1 MIIYQCDKC
10 KKQVD
15 KDAVNLLTVQ
25 TLDGDVKLEKHLCSS
40 CYRNFV
46 SLNYFSSPDNY
57 KEKILDMCEGKNQN
71 LSKIDSLNEIDNEDN
86 EESCDEYISSLLNE
100 ENKTD
105 PIFVRC
111 RDNVTLMKCMIMM
124 YRKLMTNKRTAE
136 YLKVPIANFNLYKK
150 KYYHETAKIRVEN
163 AKKYNLIIERKLDL
177 TKFLTLFCGPM
188 GLQGVQLEFD
198 LEEDAVKSLLCF
210 FTNLIPQNWF
220 TSTDAVRSTLS
231 TISKDLSNIF

>member
-25 TLDGDVKLEKHLCSS
+25 TLDGDVKLENHLCSS

-46 SLNYFSSPDNY
+46 SLNHFSSPDNH
-57 KEKILDMCEGKNQN
+57 KEEILDTCEKKNQN
-71 LSKIDSLNEIDNEDN
+71 PSKIDSLNEIDEKDT
-86 EESCDEYISSLLNE
+86 EQSCDEYISYLLNE
-100 ENKTD
+100 ENKID

-124 YRKLMTNKRTAE
+124 YRNLMTNKRTAE
-136 YLKVPIANFNLYKK
+136 YLKVPIANFNFYKK
-150 KYYHETAKIRVEN
+150 KYYQETAKVRVEN
-163 AKKYNLIIERKLDL
+163 AEKYNLLIERKLDF

-198 LEEDAVKSLLCF
+198 LEEDVVKSLLCF
-210 FTNLIPQNWF
+210 FTNLIPQDWF
-220 TSTDAVRSTLS
+220 ASTDDVRSKLS